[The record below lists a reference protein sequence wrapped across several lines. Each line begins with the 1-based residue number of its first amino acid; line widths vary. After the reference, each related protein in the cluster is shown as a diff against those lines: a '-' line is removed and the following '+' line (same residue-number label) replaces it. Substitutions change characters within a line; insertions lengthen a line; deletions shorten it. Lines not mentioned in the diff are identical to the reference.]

1 MDGEKKHHN
10 HTSTAQQLD
19 GFHMSFFL
27 CHFGQLLAHQPLRG
41 VLVKSDES
49 RAQVR
54 VMFVLSHSFVELKR
68 TVNIPIICMGGS
80 TSVVASSNSDS
91 SLADS

>member
-1 MDGEKKHHN
+1 
-10 HTSTAQQLD
+10 
-19 GFHMSFFL
+19 MSFFL
-27 CHFGQLLAHQPLRG
+27 CHFGQLLACQPLRG

-49 RAQVR
+49 RGQES
-54 VMFVLSHSFVELKR
+54 VMFILSRSFVELKR

-80 TSVVASSNSDS
+80 TSVVASSNNDS